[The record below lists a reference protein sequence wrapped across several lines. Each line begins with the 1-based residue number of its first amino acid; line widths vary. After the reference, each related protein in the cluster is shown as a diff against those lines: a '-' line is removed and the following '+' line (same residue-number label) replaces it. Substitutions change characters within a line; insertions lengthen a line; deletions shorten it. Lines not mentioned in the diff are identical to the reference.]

1 MSNPDPTHERLS
13 QELLLLVAREGMV
26 DVENLKR
33 DAVLADLDIISADF
47 IMILMAIE
55 EEYGAYIS
63 VDSQLSE
70 IESVGDLMDVAIAK
84 ILEHQK
90 ESLA

>member
-1 MSNPDPTHERLS
+1 MSNPDLANERLS
-13 QELLLLVAREGMV
+13 QELLALVAQEGMV
-26 DVENLKR
+26 DIKNLKR

-63 VDSQLSE
+63 VDSELSD
-70 IESVGDLMDVAIAK
+70 IKTVGDLLDVATAK
-84 ILEHQK
+84 IVEHQK
-90 ESLA
+90 ENPA